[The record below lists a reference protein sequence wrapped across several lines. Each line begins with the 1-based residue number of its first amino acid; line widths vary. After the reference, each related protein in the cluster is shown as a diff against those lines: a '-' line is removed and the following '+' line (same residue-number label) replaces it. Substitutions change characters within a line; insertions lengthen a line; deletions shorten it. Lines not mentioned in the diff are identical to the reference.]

1 MDGQDGG
8 DESECPTPRNG
19 TQSRRSEM
27 PQGSDNERL
36 PETIT
41 AGERTRAVS
50 GHAIHDTHEGI
61 TAEIIEF
68 VLDNWVI
75 RGVKTDADGRQSLC
89 YWAIVP
95 QLEKMVRVVVS
106 MDDTTIITAFRDT
119 AATRH
124 WNKGNLSYFVRHYQD
139 LEERVAS

>member
-1 MDGQDGG
+1 MQNGTLAREDGQPNDSSK
-8 DESECPTPRNG
+8 E
-19 TQSRRSEM
+19 
-27 PQGSDNERL
+27 L

-41 AGERTRAVS
+41 AGGITRTVS

-68 VLDNWVI
+68 VLENWVI

-89 YWAIVP
+89 YWAFVP
-95 QLEKMVRVVVS
+95 QLEKMVRVAVS

-124 WNKGNLSYFVRHYQD
+124 WNEGNLSYFVRHYQD